1 MFNVNVLRNTSLSLI
16 FQVAPYNTFYSQLE
30 EHMNEVGVEA
40 TINRWDEPL
49 ALGVVDPHDSL
60 SHPAGVSD
68 VQAETATRLEPDQL
82 TNFLVCLYLIL
93 KSFNYFQC
101 YLCWWVVCHW
111 IVNLLY
117 VYELVIYFFFW
128 GQGVWEISWVLQL
141 CYILSYASYFPWCTD
156 SWLVW
161 RWIIWVDKRQPISIT
176 RYLFGISAEK
186 CMFSEPC
193 WLNEFLGIFVFLFCV
208 LEFVMYGSVAI
219 KFYCILVIASLD
231 VGLN

>member
-1 MFNVNVLRNTSLSLI
+1 MFNVNVLRNTSLLLI

-93 KSFNYFQC
+93 KSFNYFFQC
-101 YLCWWVVCHW
+101 YLCW
-111 IVNLLY
+111 
-117 VYELVIYFFFW
+117 
-128 GQGVWEISWVLQL
+128 
-141 CYILSYASYFPWCTD
+141 
-156 SWLVW
+156 
-161 RWIIWVDKRQPISIT
+161 
-176 RYLFGISAEK
+176 
-186 CMFSEPC
+186 
-193 WLNEFLGIFVFLFCV
+193 
-208 LEFVMYGSVAI
+208 
-219 KFYCILVIASLD
+219 
-231 VGLN
+231 